1 VATATRREK
10 NMDTKIVPG
19 VVKEQSIATLNP
31 ADSVMDAVNMM
42 TERKIGAVIIVDN
55 SARLAGIFTERDLV
69 NRVVAKGLDTASTP
83 LKQVMTANPDTLGPD
98 DTAMNALE
106 LMSARRYRHLPVIDG
121 ETVVGMVSIRD
132 LFNVVKA
139 QLEEDL
145 REREKFI
152 FGSDYGVA

>member
-1 VATATRREK
+1 
-10 NMDTKIVPG
+10 MDTKIVPG
-19 VVKEQSIATLNP
+19 VVKEQAIATLNP
-31 ADSVMDAVNMM
+31 ADSVMDAVSMM
-42 TERKIGAVIIVDN
+42 TERKIGAVIIVDD

-69 NRVVAKGLDTASTP
+69 NRVVAKGFDPASTP
-83 LKQVMTANPDTLGPD
+83 LKQVMTANPDTLAPG

-106 LMSARRYRHLPVIDG
+106 LMSARRYRHLPVLDG
-121 ETVVGMVSIRD
+121 EKVVGMVSIRD

-139 QLEEDL
+139 QLESDL

>member
-1 VATATRREK
+1 
-10 NMDTKIVPG
+10 MDTKIVPG

-31 ADSVMDAVNMM
+31 ADSVMDAVNLM
-42 TERKIGAVIIVDN
+42 TDRKIGAVIIVDDD
-55 SARLAGIFTERDLV
+55 AKLAGIFTERDLV
-69 NRVVAKGLDTASTP
+69 NRVVGKGLDAATVP
-83 LKQVMTANPDTLGPD
+83 LSKVMTANPDTLGPG
-98 DTAMNALE
+98 DTAMNALD
-106 LMSARRYRHLPVIDG
+106 LMSARRYRHLPVVDG
-121 ETVVGMVSIRD
+121 DKVIGMVSIRD

>member
-1 VATATRREK
+1 
-10 NMDTKIVPG
+10 MDTKIVPG

-55 SARLAGIFTERDLV
+55 NARLAGIFTERDLV
-69 NRVVAKGLDTASTP
+69 NRVVAKGLDAASTR
-83 LKQVMTANPDTLGPD
+83 LKQVMTANPDTLAPG

-106 LMSARRYRHLPVIDG
+106 LMSARRYRHLPVLDG
-121 ETVVGMVSIRD
+121 ENVVGMVSIRD

>member
-1 VATATRREK
+1 
-10 NMDTKIVPG
+10 MDTKIVPG

-31 ADSVMDAVNMM
+31 ADSVMDAVNTM

-69 NRVVAKGLDTASTP
+69 NRVVAKGLDAASTP
-83 LKQVMTANPDTLGPD
+83 LEQVMTANPDTLGPD

-106 LMSARRYRHLPVIDG
+106 LMSARRYRHLPVVDG

>member
-1 VATATRREK
+1 
-10 NMDTKIVPG
+10 MDTKIVPG

-55 SARLAGIFTERDLV
+55 NARLAGIFTERDLV
-69 NRVVAKGLDTASTP
+69 NRVVAKGLDAASTP
-83 LKQVMTANPDTLGPD
+83 LKQVMTTNPDTRAPG

-106 LMSARRYRHLPVIDG
+106 LMSARRYRHLPVLDG
-121 ETVVGMVSIRD
+121 ENVVGMVSIRD

>member
-1 VATATRREK
+1 
-10 NMDTKIVPG
+10 MDTKIVPG

-69 NRVVAKGLDTASTP
+69 NRVVAKGLDAASTP

>member
-1 VATATRREK
+1 
-10 NMDTKIVPG
+10 MDTKIVPG

-31 ADSVMDAVNMM
+31 ADSVLDAVNMM

-55 SARLAGIFTERDLV
+55 NARLAGIFTERDLV
-69 NRVVAKGLDTASTP
+69 NRVVAKGLDAVSTP
-83 LKQVMTANPDTLGPD
+83 LKQVMTANPDTLAPG

-106 LMSARRYRHLPVIDG
+106 LMSARRYRHLPVLDG
-121 ETVVGMVSIRD
+121 ENVVGMVSIRD

>member
-1 VATATRREK
+1 
-10 NMDTKIVPG
+10 MDTKIVPG

-55 SARLAGIFTERDLV
+55 NARLAGIFTERDLV
-69 NRVVAKGLDTASTP
+69 NRVVAKGLDAASTP
-83 LKQVMTANPDTLGPD
+83 LKQVMTTNPDTLAPG

-106 LMSARRYRHLPVIDG
+106 LMSARRYRHLPVLDG
-121 ETVVGMVSIRD
+121 ENVAGMVSIRD

>member
-1 VATATRREK
+1 
-10 NMDTKIVPG
+10 MDTKIVPG

>member
-1 VATATRREK
+1 
-10 NMDTKIVPG
+10 MDTKIVPG

-55 SARLAGIFTERDLV
+55 NARLAGIFTERDLV
-69 NRVVAKGLDTASTP
+69 NRVVAKGLDAASTP
-83 LKQVMTANPDTLGPD
+83 LKQVMTTNPDTLAPG

-106 LMSARRYRHLPVIDG
+106 LMSARRYRHLPVLDG
-121 ETVVGMVSIRD
+121 ENVVGMVSIRD

>member
-1 VATATRREK
+1 
-10 NMDTKIVPG
+10 MDTKIVPG
-19 VVKEQSIATLNP
+19 VIKEQSLATLNP
-31 ADSVMDAVNMM
+31 ADSVMDAVNLM

-55 SARLAGIFTERDLV
+55 SAKLAGIFTERDLV
-69 NRVVAKGLDTASTP
+69 NRVVAKGLDAASIP
-83 LKQVMTANPDTLGPD
+83 LSKVMTADPDTLGPD
-98 DTAMNALE
+98 DTAMSALG
-106 LMSARRYRHLPVIDG
+106 LMSARRYRHLPVVDG

-139 QLEEDL
+139 QLEEDV

>member
-1 VATATRREK
+1 
-10 NMDTKIVPG
+10 MDTKIVPG
-19 VVKEQSIATLNP
+19 VVKEQLIATLNP

-42 TERKIGAVIIVDN
+42 TERRIGAVIIADDDA
-55 SARLAGIFTERDLV
+55 SLAGIFTERDLV
-69 NRVVAKGLDTASTP
+69 SRVVAMGLNARGTSV
-83 LKQVMTANPDTLGPD
+83 KQVMTSNPDTLGPN
-98 DTAMNALE
+98 DTAMYALE
-106 LMSARRYRHLPVIDG
+106 LMSERRYRHLPVVDG
-121 ETVVGMVSIRD
+121 DKVVGMVSIRD

>member
-1 VATATRREK
+1 
-10 NMDTKIVPG
+10 MDTKIVPG
-19 VVKEQSIATLNP
+19 VVKEQAIATLNP
-31 ADSVMDAVNMM
+31 ADSVMDAVSMM
-42 TERKIGAVIIVDN
+42 TERKIGAVIIVDD

-69 NRVVAKGLDTASTP
+69 NRVVAKGLDPASTP
-83 LKQVMTANPDTLGPD
+83 LKQVMTANPDTLAPG

-106 LMSARRYRHLPVIDG
+106 LMSARRYRHLPVLDG
-121 ETVVGMVSIRD
+121 EKVVGMVSIRD

-139 QLEEDL
+139 QLESDL

>member
-1 VATATRREK
+1 
-10 NMDTKIVPG
+10 MDTKIVPG
-19 VVKEQSIATLNP
+19 VIREQSLATLNP
-31 ADSVMDAVNMM
+31 ADSVMDAVNLM

-55 SARLAGIFTERDLV
+55 SAKLAGIFTERDLV
-69 NRVVAKGLDTASTP
+69 NRVVAKGLDAATVP
-83 LKQVMTANPDTLGPD
+83 LSKVMTADPDTLGPN
-98 DTAMNALE
+98 DTAMNALN

-121 ETVVGMVSIRD
+121 DTVIGMVSIRD

-139 QLEEDL
+139 ELEEDL

>member
-1 VATATRREK
+1 
-10 NMDTKIVPG
+10 MDTKIVPG

-55 SARLAGIFTERDLV
+55 NASLAGIFTERDLV
-69 NRVVAKGLDTASTP
+69 NRVVAKGLDAASTP
-83 LKQVMTANPDTLGPD
+83 LKQVMTTNPDTLAPG

-106 LMSARRYRHLPVIDG
+106 LMSARRYRHLPVLDG
-121 ETVVGMVSIRD
+121 ENVVGMVSIRD

>member
-1 VATATRREK
+1 
-10 NMDTKIVPG
+10 MDTKIVPG

-31 ADSVMDAVNMM
+31 ADSVMDAVSVMSDR
-42 TERKIGAVIIVDN
+42 TIGAVIIVDDD
-55 SARLAGIFTERDLV
+55 ARLAGIFTERDLV
-69 NRVVAKGLDTASTP
+69 NRVVAKGLDPKTVP
-83 LKQVMTANPDTLGPD
+83 LSKVMTAQPDTLGPE
-98 DTAMNALE
+98 DTALNALD
-106 LMSARRYRHLPVIDG
+106 LMSAHRYRHLPVVDG
-121 ETVVGMVSIRD
+121 DKVIGMVSIRD

>member
-1 VATATRREK
+1 
-10 NMDTKIVPG
+10 MDTKIVPG

-31 ADSVMDAVNMM
+31 ADSVMDAVNLM
-42 TERKIGAVIIVDN
+42 TDRKIGAVIIVDN
-55 SARLAGIFTERDLV
+55 SAKLAGIFTERDLV
-69 NRVVAKGLDTASTP
+69 NRVVAKGEDPAVTP
-83 LKQVMTANPDTLGPD
+83 LSKVMTANPDTLSPN

-106 LMSARRYRHLPVIDG
+106 LMSARRYRHLPVVDG
-121 ETVVGMVSIRD
+121 DRVIGMVSIRD

-139 QLEEDL
+139 QLEEDV

>member
-1 VATATRREK
+1 
-10 NMDTKIVPG
+10 MDTKIVPG

-42 TERKIGAVIIVDN
+42 TERKIGAVIIVDKN
-55 SARLAGIFTERDLV
+55 ARLAGFFTERDIV
-69 NRVVAKGLDTASTP
+69 NRVVVKGLDAASTP
-83 LKQVMTANPDTLGPD
+83 LKQVMTTNPDTLAPG

-106 LMSARRYRHLPVIDG
+106 LMSARRYRHLPVLDG
-121 ETVVGMVSIRD
+121 ENVVGMVSIRD

>member
-1 VATATRREK
+1 
-10 NMDTKIVPG
+10 MDTKIVPG
-19 VVKEQSIATLNP
+19 VIREQSLATLNP
-31 ADSVMDAVNMM
+31 ADSVMDAVNLM

-55 SARLAGIFTERDLV
+55 SAKLAGIFTERDLV
-69 NRVVAKGLDTASTP
+69 NRVVAKGLDAATVP
-83 LKQVMTANPDTLGPD
+83 LSKVMTANPDTLGPN
-98 DTAMNALE
+98 DTAMNALN

-121 ETVVGMVSIRD
+121 DTVIGMVSIRD

-139 QLEEDL
+139 ELEEDL

>member
-1 VATATRREK
+1 
-10 NMDTKIVPG
+10 MDTKIVPG

-31 ADSVMDAVNMM
+31 ADSVMDAVNLM

-55 SARLAGIFTERDLV
+55 NARLAGIFTERDLV
-69 NRVVAKGLDTASTP
+69 NRVVAKGLDAVSTP
-83 LKQVMTANPDTLGPD
+83 LKQVMTANPDTLAPG

-106 LMSARRYRHLPVIDG
+106 LMSARRYRHLPVLDG
-121 ETVVGMVSIRD
+121 ENVVGMVSIRD

>member
-1 VATATRREK
+1 
-10 NMDTKIVPG
+10 MDTKIVPG

-55 SARLAGIFTERDLV
+55 NARLAGIFTERDLV
-69 NRVVAKGLDTASTP
+69 NRVVAKGLDAVSTP
-83 LKQVMTANPDTLGPD
+83 LKQVMTANPDTLAPG

-106 LMSARRYRHLPVIDG
+106 LMSARRYRHLPVLDG
-121 ETVVGMVSIRD
+121 ENVVGMVSIRD

>member
-1 VATATRREK
+1 
-10 NMDTKIVPG
+10 MDTKIVPG

-55 SARLAGIFTERDLV
+55 NARLAGIFTERDLV
-69 NRVVAKGLDTASTP
+69 NRVVVKGLDAASTP
-83 LKQVMTANPDTLGPD
+83 LKQVMTTNPDTLAPG

-106 LMSARRYRHLPVIDG
+106 LMSARRYRHLPVLDG
-121 ETVVGMVSIRD
+121 ENVVGMVSIRD